1 MFSHH
6 MLSYLHYLESRLI
19 ASLVQFAAFATD
31 DDDDDDD
38 YHHLWPHFH
47 SILQILTPPTFIQ
60 FLDTEPA
67 SQRFPQQGGV
77 EPASSTLCLNHG
89 QNHPQNHPKKKKK
102 L

>member
-47 SILQILTPPTFIQ
+47 SIL
-60 FLDTEPA
+60 
-67 SQRFPQQGGV
+67 
-77 EPASSTLCLNHG
+77 
-89 QNHPQNHPKKKKK
+89 
-102 L
+102 